1 MTDPTDLT
9 HTFRQRGLAAPVGFG
24 ARPAAIVVDFSLGF
38 TDPASPLGSDYA
50 AELEAARRLLDALRQ
65 RKLPVAFTTVSYP
78 DGPHE
83 AQHFLAKVPSLRLLR
98 DGSRWAELDPRLG
111 TKPDEPVWIK
121 RFASAFF
128 GPPLHDWLQKVGADT
143 LIVCGAT
150 TSGCVRATAV
160 DGLQYGYRVIVPREC
175 VGDRAAGP
183 HQASL
188 FDLNA
193 KYADV
198 LPLDEVLNVVSTLE
212 KK

>member
-1 MTDPTDLT
+1 MTDLT
-9 HTFRQRGLAAPVGFG
+9 DLARTFRQRGLAAAVGFG
-24 ARPAAIVVDFSLGF
+24 ARAAAIVVDFSLGF
-38 TDPASPLGSDYA
+38 TDPASPLGAEYA
-50 AELEAARRLLDALRQ
+50 AELEATHRLLEALREH
-65 RKLPVAFTTVSYP
+65 KLPIAFTTVSYP

-83 AQHFLAKVPSLRLLR
+83 AQHFVAKVPSLALLR

-111 TKPDEPVWIK
+111 AGPQEPVWIK

-128 GPPLHDWLQKVGADT
+128 GPPLHDWLQAQRADT

-160 DGLQYGYRVIVPREC
+160 DGLQYGYRVIVPQEC
-175 VGDRAAGP
+175 VGDRAAAP

-198 LPLDEVLNVVSTLE
+198 LPLAEVLSHLNALE
-212 KK
+212 NL